1 MATSTP
7 ASSDTLVTLKVNFQG
22 STRRF
27 KLPLRDLGATTLEDK
42 VCYLLILPYSLI
54 IQRPVPSS

>member
-1 MATSTP
+1 M
-7 ASSDTLVTLKVNFQG
+7 ASSAQATPDILVTLKVNYQG

-42 VCYLLILPYSLI
+42 VRHDAI
-54 IQRPVPSS
+54 